1 MKLSIIDKDILLTL
15 SKYGYTNQRTLMDQS
30 GYSIG
35 SVNKSISELTEE
47 KMLDASM
54 KLTKKAKNFIK
65 DYSPKS
71 AIILAAGYG
80 MRMVPINTET
90 PKGLLTVDGVPIVE
104 RTIEQLHEVGV
115 TDITMIVGFM
125 MEAYDYLVDKY
136 DIKMVYNN
144 DYASKNNLHSLAMAA
159 DRLDKT
165 YIVPSDIWSEENPF
179 SKEEA
184 YSWYMVSDILDEDS
198 WIRVNRKAE
207 LVRVV
212 EESKRDDLDKIGNRM
227 IGIAYVCNGEA
238 DLLREKI
245 LEMDANPLNDE
256 CFWEDAAFR
265 KDRMFLNAKVV
276 SHTKTTEINTYE
288 QLRELD
294 SDSRN
299 LENDAISVA
308 AKELGVKLSD
318 IKNITVLKK
327 GMTNRSFLFSCG
339 DDKYIM
345 RTPGEGTEQ
354 LIDRFMEADVYAA
367 IEGKGICDDN
377 VYLNPNNG
385 YKITKFIDNSRNC
398 DPTDQKDL
406 DICMKKLRD
415 FHDMGL
421 KVSHPFDIFAH
432 IEYYESL
439 WNGASSVYRDY
450 EDTKKNVLSLR
461 DYIDKQKLEIT
472 LAHIDAVPDNFMIVE
487 KDGKT
492 SIQLIDWEYAG
503 MQDRYVD
510 LAMFSIYSLYEK
522 DQIDNLIDT
531 YFAVAG
537 KKTDEDIRTRIYAY
551 VSMCGLLWSNWC
563 EYKRGLGVDFGEYSL
578 RQYRYAKDFYKL
590 FIERTK

>member
-54 KLTKKAKNFIK
+54 KLTKKAKSFIK

>member
-54 KLTKKAKNFIK
+54 KLTKKAKSFIK

-487 KDGKT
+487 KDGNT

-522 DQIDNLIDT
+522 NQIDNLIDT

>member
-54 KLTKKAKNFIK
+54 KLTKKAKSFIK

-90 PKGLLTVDGVPIVE
+90 PKGLLTVDGIPIVE

-354 LIDRFMEADVYAA
+354 LIDRFMEAEVYAA

-487 KDGKT
+487 KDGNT

>member
-308 AKELGVKLSD
+308 AKELGVKISD